1 MTTMEL
7 HLKSIRIRALEKQ
20 QIFTLNDELQ
30 ENWNVNEEITEEKRN
45 NSHWMKMENTTY
57 KILWNIV
64 EAGLRGKFI
73 TPKCL
78 L

>member
-64 EAGLRGKFI
+64 EAVLRGKFI
-73 TPKCL
+73 TPECL